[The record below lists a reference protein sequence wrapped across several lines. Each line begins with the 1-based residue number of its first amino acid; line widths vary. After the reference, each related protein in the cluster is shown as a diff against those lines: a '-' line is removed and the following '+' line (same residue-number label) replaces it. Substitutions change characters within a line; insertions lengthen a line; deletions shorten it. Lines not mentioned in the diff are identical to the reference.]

1 MPTRQNSRDNPVKS
15 VVRSASLRRFSMLA
29 LEQTGFAAAVVFS
42 GAILMLLAGTQIL
55 NWYWLALLTVTA
67 VAVSVVRIRNRMVTR
82 YHLAQMLDTR
92 LQLNDT
98 LSTAWFLLSEPNRR
112 ESLLAHSQIAQAE
125 QIAVSLEP
133 ARAFPLKR
141 YRTWELASVL
151 GTLMC
156 ALFVARY
163 FIQEKLSFEQSLIP
177 IHLYSVLERLDRSLS
192 AENQPLTLDVADEE
206 RSTGKPSQPE
216 QSSQTR
222 DTQHLRDQTP
232 GQQRNPTESTE
243 LEAQKTAA
251 QENATPQNGE
261 FGKTETSEAGRQP
274 NTGENPTPDAR
285 QQATTPTP
293 NTKAQ
298 LPDGRQSSSSLLEK
312 MKDAVSSL
320 LAKMSPTAGSQKSA
334 QKAQY
339 PADRRSEEPSAGSSQ
354 QESQSPN
361 AQKQQA
367 RTDPS
372 SNGQQKQAT
381 ETTQA
386 SPGRSSDS
394 SADNKQSDGKS
405 GIGRQDGQ
413 KELKEAEQL
422 QAMGKLAEIIGKRSA
437 SLTGEVT
444 VETSSGKQQLRTEY
458 SGRIGSHA
466 DLGGEINRDEIPLM
480 YRQYVREYMDRVHN
494 QAKPNH

>member
-1 MPTRQNSRDNPVKS
+1 
-15 VVRSASLRRFSMLA
+15 MLA
-29 LEQTGFAAAVVFS
+29 FEQTGFAASLVFS
-42 GAILMLLAGTQIL
+42 GGILMLLLGTQIL
-55 NWYWLALLTVTA
+55 NWYWLALLAVTA
-67 VAVSVVRIRNRMVTR
+67 LAVSAVRIRNRIVTR
-82 YHLAQMLDTR
+82 YRVAQMLDKR

-98 LSTAWFLLSEPNRR
+98 LSTAWFLLSEPNRQ
-112 ESLLAHSQIAQAE
+112 ESLLAQYQIAHAE
-125 QIAVSLEP
+125 QIAISLEP

-141 YRTWELASVL
+141 HRTWELASVL

-163 FIQEKLSFEQSLIP
+163 FVQSKLSFEQSFIP
-177 IHLYSVLERLDRSLS
+177 IHLYSVLEQLDRSFS
-192 AENQPLTLDVADEE
+192 ARNQPFTVDVADEKAP
-206 RSTGKPSQPE
+206 TGKLSQSE
-216 QSSQTR
+216 QSSRTR
-222 DTQHLRDQTP
+222 DTERVRGQTP
-232 GQQRNPTESTE
+232 GQQRDPTDSTE

-251 QENATPQNGE
+251 QENASPQNGE
-261 FGKTETSEAGRQP
+261 SGKAESSEAGRELK
-274 NTGENPTPDAR
+274 TGENPTPDTR
-285 QQATTPTP
+285 QQASTPGP
-293 NTKAQ
+293 NAK
-298 LPDGRQSSSSLLEK
+298 LESPGGRQSPSTLLEK
-312 MKDAVSSL
+312 MKDAISSL
-320 LAKMSPTAGSQKSA
+320 LAKMSPTAASQKPA

-339 PADRRSEEPSAGSSQ
+339 PDDGRSEEPSAGSSQ

-372 SNGQQKQAT
+372 SNGEQKQTT

-386 SPGRSSDS
+386 SAGRSSDS
-394 SADNKQSDGKS
+394 SADNKQADGKS

-458 SGRIGSHA
+458 TGRIGPHA

-494 QAKPNH
+494 QAKPSR